1 VRRKFLL
8 LLETGLVL
16 AGLMLGA
23 SAWKIHSALVQP
35 LNIKQEEL
43 LEVPKGTTPNRT
55 FLRMEADGVIKDAF
69 WLRVYW
75 RFNLPKQ
82 PLHSGEYRMTPGMTV
97 EGLIDLWKR
106 GEMVQYSLTL
116 VEGWNFH
123 QVRAALAKEE
133 KLEQTLKGL
142 SDSQVMD
149 KLGHSGIFP
158 EGRFFPDT
166 YRFVRGMTDAELL
179 KTAYQRLDDV
189 LAKEWSQRAADLP
202 YSGPY
207 QALIMASLVE
217 KETGVPQERGQIA
230 GVFVRRMEI
239 GMLLQTDPT
248 VIYGLGDRY
257 NGKLTRAHLKEATPY
272 NTYMISGLPPTPIA
286 MVGREAIHAALNPV
300 EGTSLY
306 FVARGDGSH
315 VFSDDLDAHNNAVR
329 EFQLKRR
336 ADYRSSP
343 APVGSPETPDSEAS
357 PTDAPP
363 MEVPQTETTQP
374 EASEAQPPVPA
385 ASPDSAP
392 DSASDSAPEAAPAV
406 PAQDPVPE
414 PAATPEPQ
422 SEPNTTPPQSPQ

>member
-1 VRRKFLL
+1 MRRKLLL
-8 LLETGLVL
+8 LLETGVVL
-16 AGLMLGA
+16 AGLLMGA

-35 LNIKQEEL
+35 LNIAQEQL
-43 LEVPKGTTPNRT
+43 LDVPKGTTPTRT
-55 FLRMEADGVIKDAF
+55 FYRLEANGVIKDAF

-75 RFNLPKQ
+75 RFNLGKQ
-82 PLHSGEYRMTPGMTV
+82 PLHSGEYRMQPGMTV

-116 VEGWNFH
+116 VEGWNFR

-133 KLEQTLKGL
+133 KLDHSLDGL

-149 KLGHSGIFP
+149 KLGHTGIFP

-166 YRFVRGMTDAELL
+166 YRYVRGMSDIELL
-179 KTAYQRLDDV
+179 KTAYDRLDEV
-189 LAKEWSQRAADLP
+189 LAKEWQQRSSDVP
-202 YSGPY
+202 YTEPY

-230 GVFVRRMEI
+230 GVFVRRMAM

-257 NGKLTRAHLKEATPY
+257 SGKLTRAHLKESTPY
-272 NTYMISGLPPTPIA
+272 NTYMNAGLPPTPIS

-300 EGTSLY
+300 EGNSLY
-306 FVARGDGSH
+306 FVARGDGTH
-315 VFSDDLDAHNNAVR
+315 VFSDDLDAHNNAVK

-343 APVGSPETPDSEAS
+343 APTATPET
-357 PTDAPP
+357 API
-363 MEVPQTETTQP
+363 QTEQNGTQ
-374 EASEAQPPVPA
+374 EAKASQEQAPIPA
-385 ASPDSAP
+385 ASPNTAL
-392 DSASDSAPEAAPAV
+392 EALPPV
-406 PAQDPVPE
+406 PAQDPAPAPEAPE
-414 PAATPEPQ
+414 PDANAPK
-422 SEPNTTPPQSPQ
+422 SPQ

>member
-16 AGLMLGA
+16 AGLLFGF
-23 SAWKIHSALVQP
+23 SAWKIHSALDQS
-35 LNIKQEEL
+35 LNITQEEM
-43 LEVPKGTTPNRT
+43 LEVPKGTTPTRT
-55 FLRMEADGVIKDAF
+55 FYRLEADGVIKDAF

-75 RFNLPKQ
+75 RFNLAGQ
-82 PLHSGEYRMTPGMTV
+82 PLHSGEYRMQPGMTV
-97 EGLIDLWKR
+97 EGLIDSWKR
-106 GEMVQYSLTL
+106 GDVVQYSVTL

-123 QVRAALAKEE
+123 QVRAALARDE
-133 KLEQTLKGL
+133 KLQQTLAGL
-142 SDSQVMD
+142 SDSQVME
-149 KLGHSGIFP
+149 KLGHPGIFP

-166 YRFVRGMTDAELL
+166 YSFVRGMSDIELL
-179 KTAYQRLDDV
+179 KTAYERLDEV
-189 LAKEWSQRAADLP
+189 LAREWNQRAADLP
-202 YSGPY
+202 YADPY

-230 GVFVRRMEI
+230 GVFVRRMAL

-257 NGKLTRAHLKEATPY
+257 SGKLTRAHLKEATPY

-300 EGTSLY
+300 AGSSLY

-329 EFQLKRR
+329 EYQLKRR

-343 APVGSPETPDSEAS
+343 APATAPEAPAPQTPDTNSAADEA
-357 PTDAPP
+357 PI
-363 MEVPQTETTQP
+363 
-374 EASEAQPPVPA
+374 PA
-385 ASPDSAP
+385 ASPNPDPEALPQVAP
-392 DSASDSAPEAAPAV
+392 QEPPAAPA
-406 PAQDPVPE
+406 AE
-414 PAATPEPQ
+414 PDAT
-422 SEPNTTPPQSPQ
+422 TPQSPQ

>member
-1 VRRKFLL
+1 MRRKFLL

-16 AGLMLGA
+16 AGLCLGA
-23 SAWKIHSALVQP
+23 SAWKIHSALEQP
-35 LNIKQEEL
+35 LNITREEL
-43 LEVPKGTTPNRT
+43 LEVPKGTTPTRT
-55 FLRMEADGVIKDAF
+55 LYRLEADGVIKDAF

-75 RFNLPKQ
+75 RFNLAGQ
-82 PLHSGEYRMTPGMTV
+82 PLHKGEYRMQPGMTV

-106 GEMVQYSLTL
+106 GEIVQYSLTL

-123 QVRAALAKEE
+123 QVRQALAKEE
-133 KLEQTLKGL
+133 KLEQTLDGL
-142 SDSQVMD
+142 SDSQVME
-149 KLGHSGIFP
+149 KIGHNGIFP

-166 YRFVRGMTDAELL
+166 YRYVRGMTDVELL
-179 KTAYQRLDDV
+179 KKAYDRLDEV
-189 LAKEWSQRAADLP
+189 LAKEWGQRSADLP
-202 YSGPY
+202 YKEPY

-230 GVFVRRMEI
+230 GVFVRRMAI

-257 NGKLTRAHLKEATPY
+257 NGKLTRAHLREATPY

-300 EGTSLY
+300 AGTSLY

-343 APVGSPETPDSEAS
+343 GPATA
-357 PTDAPP
+357 
-363 MEVPQTETTQP
+363 P
-374 EASEAQPPVPA
+374 EALDEQMPIPA
-385 ASPDSAP
+385 ASPNIAP
-392 DSASDSAPEAAPAV
+392 DSLEPVPPQE
-406 PAQDPVPE
+406 PAQVASPESPAPVDEPPQESSPEPAQQPAEEPAAAPVPE
-414 PAATPEPQ
+414 PDAAA
-422 SEPNTTPPQSPQ
+422 PQSPQ